1 MQDITKEIDKRS
13 NELSTIIKK
22 ASQLNDKYLNKFFL
36 VAIYANWEAFIKN
49 LIGYY
54 IDYLYTY
61 DLLKNIYF
69 ISLIIKHEKLFER
82 NLTDINQIK
91 DILKKLNHIKTKPYL
106 KLDKI
111 KFKIMNFDNTN
122 KLLRQ
127 FKLPEFDKENR
138 GRLNTLVE
146 HRNWIA
152 HGKEAICLD
161 NITIAEIREYSNLIE
176 NMMNECLLNINST
189 NILKNV

>member
-13 NELSTIIKK
+13 NELSSIIKK

-82 NLTDINQIK
+82 NLTDIKQIK
-91 DILKKLNHIKTKPYL
+91 DILKKINHIKTKPYL